1 MTFFQINYFHLPG
14 IFKRHILLILDWL
27 GDRDEECFHAPVG
40 GIVIGCDSDTKSVKC
55 VSRETHS
62 LASSLTAGFWLNAD
76 IITSEEAEEVKLLR
90 LCP

>member
-1 MTFFQINYFHLPG
+1 
-14 IFKRHILLILDWL
+14 LLIPDWIW
-27 GDRDEECFHAPVG
+27 DRDEEYLHAPVA
-40 GIVIGCDSDTKSVKC
+40 GIAIGCDSDTKSVKG

-62 LASSLTAGFWLNAD
+62 LASSLPACFWLNSD